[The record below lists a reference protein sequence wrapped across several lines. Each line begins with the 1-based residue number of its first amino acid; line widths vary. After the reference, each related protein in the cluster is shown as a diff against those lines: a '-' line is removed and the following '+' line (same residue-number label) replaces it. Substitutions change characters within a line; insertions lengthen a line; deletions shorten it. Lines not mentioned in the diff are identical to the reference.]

1 MNTKLTHEKIKERWN
16 WKKIQFNKSIHLK
29 QIGIKIVC
37 TKSKGGNNLRSALKF
52 WKVRHKI
59 QDGER
64 EQRKKKKGH
73 RHKPEAYWPHTPQQN
88 GVVAETIKNRC
99 KRWWLVTRQLCKPY
113 KKGMEGVHMQTRA
126 TLLLLLLL
134 LIFIFLKL
142 PSNL

>member
-64 EQRKKKKGH
+64 EQRKKKKKDIGTNPRHIDHTH
-73 RHKPEAYWPHTPQQN
+73 RNKMEWSLKQLKIAARGDDWSLDNFVSP
-88 GVVAETIKNRC
+88 IKKAWRVSTC
-99 KRWWLVTRQLCKPY
+99 RHVQLY
-113 KKGMEGVHMQTRA
+113 YYYYYYYYY
-126 TLLLLLLL
+126 
-134 LIFIFLKL
+134 
-142 PSNL
+142 